1 MRVRDIMRKDFIWF
15 NSGDSFAHV
24 LSRMAQNEISS
35 APVFHEGGFAGVIS
49 ASEMVRYFGKK
60 DYASLWKKNKSTPID
75 KMKGTRALDF
85 AKKTRILTP
94 DDKLEDALSIIAATQ
109 GCVPVVE
116 NKKLVGIVRASDV
129 IKFFLTEVAKDENKC
144 ISDVPSSKMENC
156 VRGEEAESLDTSI
169 DEFLKLVKAEP
180 DLRLV
185 IKDFPVLGPNSVE
198 AAEIATAMRNQA
210 KGDKY
215 WQYHTKL
222 MQTRGQIGKAQ
233 ALAVAKELGADM
245 DKLAKDA
252 ASPETRASLQE
263 VMMIADKLQLTG
275 TPTFVLADEVIVGA
289 VGHDELRNKIGNLR
303 KCGKTAC
310 G

>member
-1 MRVRDIMRKDFIWF
+1 MSFAFFRKRIQLLAIAMALVAGFATASPARAQMSAAQRTEIEGVIKDYLMKNPEVIREVLVEMERKQKADEESARTKAVTDLAPTLF
-15 NSGDSFAHV
+15 NS
-24 LSRMAQNEISS
+24 SRQAVMGN
-35 APVFHEGGFAGVIS
+35 PN
-49 ASEMVRYFGKK
+49 GKITLVEFF
-60 DYASLWKKNKSTPID
+60 DYNCGYCKK
-75 KMKGTRALDF
+75 ALD
-85 AKKTRILTP
+85 
-94 DDKLEDALSIIAATQ
+94 
-109 GCVPVVE
+109 
-116 NKKLVGIVRASDV
+116 DV
-129 IKFFLTEVAKDENKC
+129 A
-144 ISDVPSSKMENC
+144 
-156 VRGEEAESLDTSI
+156 
-169 DEFLKLVKAEP
+169 KLVKAEP
-180 DLRLV
+180 ELRLV
-185 IKDFPVLGPNSVE
+185 IKDFPVLGPGSVE
-198 AAEIATAMRNQA
+198 AAEIATALRNQM

-222 MQTRGQIGKAQ
+222 MMTRGQIGKAQ